1 MAHVLVLSLVFPPDA
16 VSTAQIMGDLVQD
29 LRELGHTV
37 SVVTTTPHYNR
48 DTDAEARQPLRPCWG
63 RVVQRSDFHGI
74 PVLHTTMPAKR
85 GSVPL
90 RLTAWGLFHVLSL
103 IAGIVAVRKVNV
115 IITPSPPL
123 TMGVVAWLLGSWHRA
138 PFIYNVQEL
147 YPDIAINLGA
157 VRNRLAIRLLFAL
170 ERFVYARAA
179 RVTLIADRMRRR
191 LIEKGVPPGRT
202 AVIPNF
208 VDVNLL
214 RAVPAP
220 NGFTSEAGIDGRFV
234 VCYAGNLGPAQGLDT
249 LLDAARLLADEPAIV
264 VVLVGGGTLW
274 DHLAGRI
281 RDERLSNVR
290 LVAHQPFSRVPEIY
304 GASQLSVVS
313 QAAATGSDAVPSK
326 VYRIMACGGAVLAAT
341 DAQSDLAQLVSAAG
355 CGFVVP
361 QESPA
366 AIAGAVRQAFANRAA
381 LVDMGQSGRRHVLA
395 HYARPVVTAR
405 YDALIGEVLKERA
418 A

>member
-1 MAHVLVLSLVFPPDA
+1 MAHVLVLTLVFPPDA
-16 VSTAQIMGDLVQD
+16 VSTSQIMGDLVQD
-29 LRELGHTV
+29 LGERGHTI

-48 DTDAEARQPLRPCWG
+48 DPDAEGRQPLRPWWG
-63 RVVQRSDFHGI
+63 KMVQRSDFHGT
-74 PVLHTTMPAKR
+74 PVFHTAMPAKS

-90 RLTAWGLFHVLSL
+90 RLVAWSLFHVLSL
-103 IAGIVAVRKVNV
+103 LVGVFTVRQANV
-115 IITPSPPL
+115 IIAPSPPL
-123 TMGVVAWLLGSWHRA
+123 SIGVVAWLLGIWHRA

-157 VRNRLAIRLLFAL
+157 VRNPAAIRLLYAL
-170 ERFVYARAA
+170 ERFVYRRAA

-191 LIEKGVPPGRT
+191 LIEKGIPPERT

-208 VDVNLL
+208 VDADLL

-220 NGFTSEAGIDGRFV
+220 NGFTREAGIDARFV
-234 VCYAGNLGPAQGLDT
+234 VCYAGNLGPAQGLET
-249 LLDAARLLADEPAIV
+249 LVDAARLLADEPAIV

-274 DHLAGRI
+274 DHLAARI

-290 LVAHQPFSRVPEIY
+290 LVAHQPFARVPEIY
-304 GASQLSVVS
+304 GASHLSVVS

-341 DAQSDLAQLVSAAG
+341 DAQSDLAQLVRAAQ

-361 QESPA
+361 QGSPG
-366 AIAGAVRQAFANRAA
+366 AIAAAVRHAFANREA
-381 LVDMGQSGRRHVLA
+381 LVSMGESGRRHVLA

-405 YDALIGEVLKERA
+405 YDALISDVLKERA